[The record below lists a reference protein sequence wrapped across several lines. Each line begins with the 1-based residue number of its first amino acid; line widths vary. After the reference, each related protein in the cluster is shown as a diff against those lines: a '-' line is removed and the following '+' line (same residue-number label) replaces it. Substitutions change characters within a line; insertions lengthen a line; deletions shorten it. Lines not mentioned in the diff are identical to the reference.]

1 MGFLSVED
9 SFLEEETLEL
19 RGQAHEEQEA
29 AAASLNVISISL
41 LLLLGLGLIYF
52 SASVLQLPQK
62 WA

>member
-41 LLLLGLGLIYF
+41 LLLLGLIYF